1 MSQQQDPI
9 KHIASL
15 IETKSA
21 IKQQTY
27 RNLCKIFKE
36 LEKES
41 RKVVKLINDSLTS
54 KDKDVTLSV
63 TKIND
68 QEFHVKVAGDLLVFL
83 MHTNIIV
90 LDESHGY
97 SKSEYVH
104 ENEMRKFLGQI
115 NIYNFMADSFKYNRL
130 NDPGYLIARIFI
142 NVENQFLV
150 EGERQL
156 NFMFENVSQKPIS
169 TTDLNIISQ
178 LVISQSIDN
187 DLITSPFPSIR
198 VISLNQKLEK
208 TQALGGGHKI
218 GFQMSYQ
225 QKMDS

>member
-1 MSQQQDPI
+1 MSQLQDPI
-9 KHIASL
+9 KHIANL

-27 RNLCKIFKE
+27 RNLCKIFKD

-41 RKVVKLINDSLTS
+41 RKVVKKINESLTS
-54 KDKDVTLSV
+54 KDKDVSLSV
-63 TKIND
+63 DKIGEH
-68 QEFHVKVAGDLLVFL
+68 EFHVKVAGDLLVFI

-90 LDESHGY
+90 LDDEHGY
-97 SKSEYVH
+97 SKSEYVK

-115 NIYNFMADSFKYNRL
+115 NVYNFMADSFKFNRL
-130 NDPGYLIARIFI
+130 NDPGYLIARIFV
-142 NVENQFLV
+142 NVENHFLV

-156 NFMFENVSQKPIS
+156 SFMFEQVSQKPIS
-169 TTDLNIISQ
+169 NTDLNIISQ

-187 DLITSPFPSIR
+187 DLITSPFPAIR
-198 VISLNQKLEK
+198 VISLNQKIEK
-208 TQALGGGHKI
+208 TQALGGGYKI

-225 QKMDS
+225 QKME